1 MQCSAFLVLGWPKPA
16 DGREMVGYVKE
27 ILMVFKNS
35 KSGLRPTGR
44 TNLLL
49 AAAVAAGA
57 AVALGST
64 SARATAIYQNAFNP
78 TSTSTPLKGYTVTGG
93 ANTAAWG
100 VGTNS
105 SMTVNTYSDAGYV
118 TAGSTSAQNNSYA
131 YLPIT
136 STMLSTYAQLTYT
149 VTVTPTSEYSGGNTS
164 DWLAMGFGKATG
176 YAATLEGGLW
186 TLYRE
191 DGGTQYFTGGG
202 TGGANNGGSGTAH
215 AADTITITLDTGV
228 GGTTKGKYTITDSL
242 GLFTSTGTLSSS
254 VYTNYIGGVFIG
266 GTSGANGKFTSLT
279 LSGSV
284 LVPEPASIGL
294 LGLGGLGLLLLGKR
308 RKTA

>member
-1 MQCSAFLVLGWPKPA
+1 
-16 DGREMVGYVKE
+16 
-27 ILMVFKNS
+27 MVFKNS
-35 KSGLRPTGR
+35 KSGLRLAGR

-64 SARATAIYQNAFNP
+64 SARATVIYQNAFNP

-93 ANTAAWG
+93 ANTATWG

-228 GGTTKGKYTITDSL
+228 GGTTKGQYTITDSL
-242 GLFTSTGTLSSS
+242 GLFTGLTNSTGTLSST
-254 VYTNYIGGVFIG
+254 VYNNIGGVFIG
-266 GTSGANGKFTSLT
+266 AFGGANGNFTSLT
-279 LSGSV
+279 LSGSSSA
-284 LVPEPASIGL
+284 VPEPASLGL
-294 LGLGGLGLLLLGKR
+294 LSLGGLGLLLLGKR